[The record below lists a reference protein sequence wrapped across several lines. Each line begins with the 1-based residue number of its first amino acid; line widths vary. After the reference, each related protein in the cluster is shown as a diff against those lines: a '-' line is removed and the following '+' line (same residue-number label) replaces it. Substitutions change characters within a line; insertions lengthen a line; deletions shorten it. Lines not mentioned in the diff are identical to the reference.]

1 MRPPPAGSDLPLVKC
16 VCCRC
21 RNAIRRVS
29 RSDLNPGRIYFKCPN
44 HRVSSTLRPVLIDYI
59 LCVMLIC
66 LWIRFTIWQGRGE
79 EYSGSCDY
87 FFWIEDYVEMLLANG
102 VEVEAAEL
110 ENIALIV
117 KKANMEMKPHTAAA
131 LAGLAWS
138 PTNTST
144 KSDHVVA
151 VRKERHKGTE
161 IAQLNVLVSIARMI
175 LCVCVLLLGVN
186 LYAAMKIS
194 RMY

>member
-1 MRPPPAGSDLPLVKC
+1 M
-16 VCCRC
+16 
-21 RNAIRRVS
+21 I
-29 RSDLNPGRIYFKCPN
+29 I
-44 HRVSSTLRPVLIDYI
+44 
-59 LCVMLIC
+59 
-66 LWIRFTIWQGRGE
+66 
-79 EYSGSCDY
+79 

-102 VEVEAAEL
+102 VKVEAAEL
-110 ENIALIV
+110 ENVALIV
-117 KKANMEMKPHTAAA
+117 KKANMEMKLHTAAA

-175 LCVCVLLLGVN
+175 LCVYVLLLGVN

>member
-1 MRPPPAGSDLPLVKC
+1 
-16 VCCRC
+16 
-21 RNAIRRVS
+21 
-29 RSDLNPGRIYFKCPN
+29 
-44 HRVSSTLRPVLIDYI
+44 
-59 LCVMLIC
+59 
-66 LWIRFTIWQGRGE
+66 
-79 EYSGSCDY
+79 
-87 FFWIEDYVEMLLANG
+87 MLLANG

-110 ENIALIV
+110 ENVALIV
-117 KKANMEMKPHTAAA
+117 KKVNMEIKPHIAVA
-131 LAGLAWS
+131 LAGLPWS
-138 PTNTST
+138 RTNTST

-175 LCVCVLLLGVN
+175 LCVCMLLLGVN

>member
-1 MRPPPAGSDLPLVKC
+1 
-16 VCCRC
+16 
-21 RNAIRRVS
+21 
-29 RSDLNPGRIYFKCPN
+29 
-44 HRVSSTLRPVLIDYI
+44 
-59 LCVMLIC
+59 MLIC

-87 FFWIEDYVEMLLANG
+87 FFWIEDYIEMLLANG

-110 ENIALIV
+110 ENVALIV

-186 LYAAMKIS
+186 LYAAMNIS

>member
-1 MRPPPAGSDLPLVKC
+1 MAKSMSSSGRSNASSSCAAGAGSDLPLVKC

-29 RSDLNPGRIYFKCPN
+29 HSDLNPGRIYFKCPN
-44 HRVSSTLRPVLIDYI
+44 HRVSSTLRSVLIDSI

-102 VEVEAAEL
+102 AEVKAAEL
-110 ENIALIV
+110 ENVALIV
-117 KKANMEMKPHTAAA
+117 RRVKKEMQTHTVAVVV
-131 LAGLAWS
+131 GLAWS

-144 KSDHVVA
+144 ESDHVVV
-151 VRKERHKGTE
+151 VRKWRQKGT
-161 IAQLNVLVSIARMI
+161 
-175 LCVCVLLLGVN
+175 
-186 LYAAMKIS
+186 
-194 RMY
+194 